1 MDSSQLFD
9 RRGLA
14 TIAVV
19 LAGILILAGC
29 GGDDSGSDSSST
41 AADSGSS
48 TAKTSYGYGSQSGT
62 NSSDD
67 TANAASGGSTA
78 GSAAT
83 ISAASAGDLGKVL
96 VDGQGMTVYLFEK
109 DENGKSACY
118 GACADAWPPVTT
130 EVKPV
135 AKGSAMAGKLGTTK
149 RTDGTTQVTY
159 AGWPLYLYAG
169 DSKPGQ
175 ASGNDVDGFGAEWYA
190 LTPSGQKPED

>member
-19 LAGILILAGC
+19 LAGTLILAGC
-29 GGDDSGSDSSST
+29 GGSESDSDSST

-130 EVKPV
+130 EGEPV
-135 AKGSAMAGKLGTTK
+135 AKGGAMAGKLGTTE

-175 ASGNDVDGFGAEWYA
+175 AAGNDVDGFGAEWYA